1 VDHGD
6 DDGDGPDLGDDG
18 HGEASPYAKEERW
31 CVTSHFLKTWLDQ
44 SFALLFWGKLKISIH
59 MIA

>member
-18 HGEASPYAKEERW
+18 DGEAYPYTKEERW
-31 CVTSHFLKTWLDQ
+31 
-44 SFALLFWGKLKISIH
+44 
-59 MIA
+59 

>member
-18 HGEASPYAKEERW
+18 DEEASPYAKEERW
-31 CVTSHFLKTWLDQ
+31 
-44 SFALLFWGKLKISIH
+44 
-59 MIA
+59 